1 VERLSELLVFSA
13 PFAAP
18 ACPNP
23 LEQSILLY
31 DRYADHGVH
40 PAIPAPAS
48 PACLAKAGGRADQ
61 WEDSYGK
68 RTQLHSSPGHHL
80 SGFVLR
86 GARLLVGIDQAPRR
100 GRAWRGFARA
110 GENGNSGYCGIADF
124 SPVEKLEMSTEFV
137 RTLAWREPAIPPG
150 TVRVAV
156 APSPVIFGSARMLI
170 SLRQGMNNEAHVV
183 RSLDAAYKLLGFPSL
198 SFSKLPKQ
206 MSQGGT

>member
-1 VERLSELLVFSA
+1 
-13 PFAAP
+13 
-18 ACPNP
+18 
-23 LEQSILLY
+23 
-31 DRYADHGVH
+31 
-40 PAIPAPAS
+40 
-48 PACLAKAGGRADQ
+48 
-61 WEDSYGK
+61 
-68 RTQLHSSPGHHL
+68 
-80 SGFVLR
+80 
-86 GARLLVGIDQAPRR
+86 
-100 GRAWRGFARA
+100 
-110 GENGNSGYCGIADF
+110 
-124 SPVEKLEMSTEFV
+124 MSTEFV